1 MIPTCYRQGSVQE
14 LDICLQETSR
24 NRGRSGDKQLKLI
37 TGLETICI
45 GGNSRVSEEEIA
57 WVFDSVERQIAAIN
71 WQESLPA
78 ALKGGFLLSLQS
90 TIGNMLSK

>member
-14 LDICLQETSR
+14 LDICLQ
-24 NRGRSGDKQLKLI
+24 DKQLKLI

-45 GGNSRVSEEEIA
+45 GGNSRVSEEESA

-71 WQESLPA
+71 WQGSLPA
-78 ALKGGFLLSLQS
+78 ALKGGFLQVLSLQS
-90 TIGNMLSK
+90 TIGDMLSK